1 MWDRTAKEV
10 QIMGQQNNSERHRVR
25 DTDKSQKHFTIHVG
39 VFKTYPLVPKSSK
52 KPAYPPSLV
61 HTVFLQY
68 YMER

>member
-52 KPAYPPSLV
+52 KPA
-61 HTVFLQY
+61 
-68 YMER
+68 